1 MSLRRLTTLL
11 QILVSF
17 KADYSI
23 TSIYSHLGV
32 CWDQFIDPKIIQRIE
47 SCGKSDSAEP
57 ERDVVRQEA
66 IVKPDD
72 LVKCSGMSQLYRVA
86 EHESH

>member
-1 MSLRRLTTLL
+1 LTTLL

-32 CWDQFIDPKIIQRIE
+32 CWDQVIDPKIIQRIE

-57 ERDVVRQEA
+57 E
-66 IVKPDD
+66 
-72 LVKCSGMSQLYRVA
+72 M
-86 EHESH
+86 